1 METGKA
7 PERILASKVTNGK
20 VVRTHPLCAY
30 PKVAKY
36 KGTGRKLR
44 LRGIEDTN

>member
-36 KGTGRKLR
+36 KGTGSTD
-44 LRGIEDTN
+44 EAENFVCAE